1 MNSNFPFINGLRR
14 QLFELM
20 GELSNGFGFGEA
32 FDETHGPVNNQVSNP
47 TGGSVKIE
55 RVPDFAID
63 SN

>member
-1 MNSNFPFINGLRR
+1 
-14 QLFELM
+14 M